1 MGTDLS
7 AWITIGQPEAAQCLA
22 TCSARSN
29 AVWTSIMIPTLTENR
44 PSSSPVPL
52 GHQPKDLQLPPVY
65 ILFRPFAPQL
75 GIVAQV
81 VVIRLVFHARRIVLV
96 SLQLLFGLGS
106 KGIQKLR
113 VQQDAAGLFTAQR
126 VVCLVQPTRQKHM
139 GRADIGIAP
148 VPFDKRDLVERRRL
162 L

>member
-29 AVWTSIMIPTLTENR
+29 AVWTSMMIPTLTVNR

-65 ILFRPFAPQL
+65 ILFGPFAPQVRIIAQIVVIGFVFDAR
-75 GIVAQV
+75 GIVLLAFRSFLAFARNG
-81 VVIRLVFHARRIVLV
+81 IR
-96 SLQLLFGLGS
+96 
-106 KGIQKLR
+106 K
-113 VQQDAAGLFTAQR
+113 
-126 VVCLVQPTRQKHM
+126 
-139 GRADIGIAP
+139 
-148 VPFDKRDLVERRRL
+148 
-162 L
+162 